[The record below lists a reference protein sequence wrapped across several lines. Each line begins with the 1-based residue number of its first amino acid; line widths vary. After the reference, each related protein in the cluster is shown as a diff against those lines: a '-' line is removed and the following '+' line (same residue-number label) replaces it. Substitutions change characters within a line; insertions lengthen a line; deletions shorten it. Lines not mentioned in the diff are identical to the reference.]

1 MRKLRGNPTHR
12 RSVRLKRHMEGKV
25 KALMMYSCCTASVV
39 LCTLVL
45 IPPNKYLQF

>member
-1 MRKLRGNPTHR
+1 M
-12 RSVRLKRHMEGKV
+12 

-45 IPPNKYLQF
+45 IPPNTYLQFSLGTVFIGNMGQEQ